1 MKAKQTDDEAALA
14 RIQAAHDELLPQAQK
29 LVDEF
34 GQAQAYEIIEAV
46 ARTVCPDGS
55 NHAPKYVITGAAK
68 SKEKKPRLTIVPM
81 PGGGG
86 I

>member
-1 MKAKQTDDEAALA
+1 MKTKQTDDEAAFA
-14 RIQAAHDELLPQAQK
+14 RIQAAHDELLPRAQK

-46 ARTVCPDGS
+46 ARTVCPGGRS
-55 NHAPKYVITGAAK
+55 HAPKYVITGAAK
-68 SKEKKPRLTIVPM
+68 SKEKNPRLTIVPM